1 MQQQQQQQ
9 SYYSPSLSVSEHSSR
24 ELEKVSMQPMAK
36 NAATGDSPLRNN
48 SLVIV
53 MGELR
58 GGEETWQT
66 LIDNVLDVNSADL
79 AVFTT
84 NNQTYADN
92 PLMQRAKYVWRHRE
106 YDDWAD
112 AIDTI
117 NGTSWRTTHL
127 LKFHDHNVYSWPGK
141 NRSILFG
148 GLAGHDCDPI
158 TARTSWCEHDGS
170 GIIVFM
176 LRHWLMERIRE
187 EVLGLY
193 DIFVVTR
200 PDNMYLCPHE
210 FDELD
215 LSNHTIWVPSGEE
228 YGVSILCFLDSLKC

>member
-1 MQQQQQQQ
+1 
-9 SYYSPSLSVSEHSSR
+9 
-24 ELEKVSMQPMAK
+24 
-36 NAATGDSPLRNN
+36 
-48 SLVIV
+48 

-66 LIDNVLDVNSADL
+66 LYDNVLDVNSADL

-84 NNQTYADN
+84 KFNKTMSYPTNS
-92 PLMQRAKYVWRHRE
+92 LMQRAKYIWHHRE

-117 NGTSWRTTHL
+117 NGTSWRKTHL
-127 LKFHDHNVYSWPGK
+127 PQFHDYNVFSYRGK

-148 GLAGHDCDPI
+148 GIAGHACDTL
-158 TARTSWCEHDGS
+158 TARASWCEHDGS

-187 EVLGLY
+187 EVLGMY
-193 DIFVVTR
+193 DTFVVTR
-200 PDNMYLCPHE
+200 PDNMYLCPHV
-210 FDELD
+210 FTELD
-215 LSNHTIWVPSGEE
+215 LSNDTVIWVPEGQE
-228 YGVSILCFLDSLKC
+228 YGVSSYFASINSFLHTFTSMTRLIQ